1 MCFLVIKE
9 KLKKYL
15 ERQIISVQIAFKM
28 KVVLDDNKCLIFKID
43 KE

>member
-1 MCFLVIKE
+1 MCFLVTKE

-28 KVVLDDNKCLIFKID
+28 KVVLDDNNCLIFKID